1 MTATIRV
8 APIRRRCITILKT
21 RRKRFCSLCG
31 TRYEGGRKAFFLKKE
46 AKNFF
51 SCAFGA
57 LGLFGATAGTN

>member
-1 MTATIRV
+1 MREEER
-8 APIRRRCITILKT
+8 P
-21 RRKRFCSLCG
+21 S
-31 TRYEGGRKAFFLKKE
+31 FLKKE